1 MKKYILPVLVIAMF
15 TVYALIQRGGLGG
28 EDDVRVVKP
37 SNLAENT
44 PAATAASTANPT
56 ANPTRTPAPTA
67 TPKGKYRDGT
77 YTSAVADAYYGN
89 VQLKIIISGGA
100 ITDVQFLQY
109 PNDRSTSREINSQ
122 AMPYLTQEA
131 IQAQSANVDGVSGA
145 TETSR
150 AFIEALSGVLSQV
163 ANS

>member
-1 MKKYILPVLVIAMF
+1 MKKYILSVFVIAMF
-15 TVYALIQRGGLGG
+15 SVYALIQRGGLGG

-37 SNLAENT
+37 SGLADNAALPT
-44 PAATAASTANPT
+44 PIPTTGLTTSPAASQG
-56 ANPTRTPAPTA
+56 R
-67 TPKGKYRDGT
+67 YRNGT

-89 VQLKIIISGGA
+89 VQLKVVVSGGA